1 MSVEMYSSGLDA
13 IVTLQSSVSQLA
25 SAQDGA
31 AKSASPPRLDWWS
44 IAAIAPAVLIL
55 LGFLF
60 LFFYG
65 VFQSLTDL
73 KFGRPLVHF
82 IGLTNYAAL
91 IKTDDFWNSV
101 RATLVY
107 AGSAVL
113 AEAVLGVALAK
124 LFATEV
130 FLARVMRPV
139 ILLPLV
145 LPPMSVALM
154 WTTMMDPQSG
164 ILNYLL
170 SLVGMGRFAWI
181 SDPATAMISLV
192 LIDIWTYT
200 PFFTLIIF
208 AGLQGINE
216 EIREAARV
224 NGAKGW
230 ATFLYIELPLI
241 APYILIAAV
250 FRLIESL
257 NQFDII
263 FGTTQGGPGN
273 STSVLSVRAY
283 ITAFQNLAFGRGAA
297 LMVVNW
303 IIVLAGAFLTVK
315 LWRYVRQRVS

>member
-1 MSVEMYSSGLDA
+1 MNLRGIDA
-13 IVTLQSSVSQLA
+13 TVTLQSSVGQLA
-25 SAQDGA
+25 PHQNEQVQKAEQHA
-31 AKSASPPRLDWWS
+31 LDWWS
-44 IAAIAPAVLIL
+44 LAAIAPAIIVL

-73 KFGRPLVHF
+73 KFGRPLVRF
-82 IGLTNYAAL
+82 IGLTNYEAA
-91 IKTDDFWNSV
+91 IKTQDFWNSV
-101 RATLVY
+101 RATTAY
-107 AGSAVL
+107 ACSAVL
-113 AEAVLGVALAK
+113 AEAFFGLALAK
-124 LFATEV
+124 LFASRV
-130 FLARVMRPV
+130 FLARLMRPV

-145 LPPMSVALM
+145 LPPMSIALM
-154 WTTMMDPQSG
+154 WTTMMDPQNG

-170 SLVGMGRFAWI
+170 SLVGIGRFAWI
-181 SDPATAMISLV
+181 SDAGTAMFSLV
-192 LIDIWTYT
+192 FIDIWTYT
-200 PFFTLIIF
+200 PFFALIIF

-230 ATFLYIELPLI
+230 ATFLHIELPLI

-263 FGTTQGGPGN
+263 FGTTQGGPGD

-303 IIVLAGAFLTVK
+303 LIVLLGTLAMVK
-315 LWRYVRQRVS
+315 LWRLVRQRVC

>member
-1 MSVEMYSSGLDA
+1 MDLQGIDA
-13 IVTLQSSVSQLA
+13 IVTLQSSADQLA
-25 SAQDGA
+25 SSKNEQVQKAEQNA
-31 AKSASPPRLDWWS
+31 HDWWS
-44 IAAIAPAVLIL
+44 LAAIAPAIIIL

-73 KFGRPLVHF
+73 KFGRPVVRF
-82 IGLTNYAAL
+82 IGFTNYEVA
-91 IKTDDFWNSV
+91 IKTQDFWNSV
-101 RATLVY
+101 RATTAY
-107 AGSAVL
+107 ACSAVL
-113 AEAVLGVALAK
+113 AEAFFGLALAK
-124 LFATEV
+124 LFASGV
-130 FLARVMRPV
+130 FLARLMRPV

-154 WTTMMDPQSG
+154 WTTMMDPQNG

-170 SLVGMGRFAWI
+170 SLVGIDRFAWI
-181 SDPATAMISLV
+181 SDASTAMCSLV

-200 PFFTLIIF
+200 PFFALIIF
-208 AGLQGINE
+208 AGLQGINDE
-216 EIREAARV
+216 VREAARV
-224 NGAKGW
+224 NGARGW

-263 FGTTQGGPGN
+263 FGTTQGGPGD

-303 IIVLAGAFLTVK
+303 MIVLLGTMAMVK
-315 LWRYVRQRVS
+315 LWRLVRRRVS

>member
-1 MSVEMYSSGLDA
+1 MGLRGSNG
-13 IVTLQSSVSQLA
+13 IVTLQSSTSQLA
-25 SAQDGA
+25 SPKDKAIT
-31 AKSASPPRLDWWS
+31 SARYSRLDWWS
-44 IAAIAPAVLIL
+44 IAAIAPAIIVL
-55 LGFLF
+55 LGFFFLF
-60 LFFYG
+60 LYG

-73 KFGRPLVHF
+73 KFGRAVVHF
-82 IGLTNYAAL
+82 IGIDNYASL
-91 IKTDDFWNSV
+91 IKTGDFWSSI

-107 AGSAVL
+107 AGSGVL
-113 AEAVLGVALAK
+113 AEAVFGLAIAK

-130 FLARVMRPV
+130 ILARAMRPV

-154 WTTMMDPQSG
+154 WTTMMDPQNG
-164 ILNYLL
+164 IMNYLL
-170 SLVGMGRFAWI
+170 SLVGIGRFAWI
-181 SDPATAMISLV
+181 SDTKTAMFSLV
-192 LIDIWTYT
+192 LIDVWTYT
-200 PFFTLIIF
+200 PFFALIIS
-208 AGLQGINE
+208 AGLQGISE

-230 ATFLYIELPLI
+230 ATFLHIELPLI

-283 ITAFQNLAFGRGAA
+283 IAAFQNFAFGRGAA
-297 LMVVNW
+297 LMAVNW
-303 IIVLAGAFLTVK
+303 MIVLIAAFAMVR
-315 LWRYVRQRVS
+315 LWRFVRQRVS

>member
-1 MSVEMYSSGLDA
+1 MGLPGSNG
-13 IVTLQSSVSQLA
+13 IVTLQSSTSRLA
-25 SAQDGA
+25 SPKDKAIT
-31 AKSASPPRLDWWS
+31 SARYSRLDWWS
-44 IAAIAPAVLIL
+44 IAAIAPAIIVL

-60 LFFYG
+60 LFLYG

-73 KFGRPLVHF
+73 KFGRAVVHF
-82 IGLTNYAAL
+82 IGIDNYAAL
-91 IKTDDFWNSV
+91 IKTGDFWSSV

-107 AGSAVL
+107 AGSGVL
-113 AEAVLGVALAK
+113 AEAVFGLAIAK

-130 FLARVMRPV
+130 ILARAMRPV

-154 WTTMMDPQSG
+154 WTTMMDPQNG
-164 ILNYLL
+164 IMNYLL
-170 SLVGMGRFAWI
+170 SLVGISRFAWI
-181 SDPATAMISLV
+181 SDSKTAMFSLV
-192 LIDIWTYT
+192 LIDVWTYT
-200 PFFTLIIF
+200 PFFALIIF

-230 ATFLYIELPLI
+230 ATFLHIELPLI

-283 ITAFQNLAFGRGAA
+283 IAAFQNFAFGRGVA
-297 LMVVNW
+297 LMAVNW
-303 IIVLAGAFLTVK
+303 IIVLIAAFAMVR
-315 LWRYVRQRVS
+315 LWRFVRQRVS

>member
-1 MSVEMYSSGLDA
+1 MDLQGIDA
-13 IVTLQSSVSQLA
+13 IVTLQSSADQLA
-25 SAQDGA
+25 SSKNEQVQKAERNA
-31 AKSASPPRLDWWS
+31 LDWWS
-44 IAAIAPAVLIL
+44 LAAIAPAIIIL

-73 KFGRPLVHF
+73 KFGRPVVRF
-82 IGLTNYAAL
+82 IGFTNYEVA
-91 IKTDDFWNSV
+91 IKTQDFWNSV
-101 RATLVY
+101 RATMAY
-107 AGSAVL
+107 ACSAVL
-113 AEAVLGVALAK
+113 AEAFFGLALAK
-124 LFATEV
+124 LFASGV
-130 FLARVMRPV
+130 YLARLMRPV

-154 WTTMMDPQSG
+154 WTTMMDPQNG

-170 SLVGMGRFAWI
+170 SLVGIGRFAWI
-181 SDPATAMISLV
+181 SDASTAMFSLV

-200 PFFTLIIF
+200 PFFALIIF
-208 AGLQGINE
+208 AGLQGIND

-224 NGAKGW
+224 NGARGW

-263 FGTTQGGPGN
+263 FGTTQGGPGD

-303 IIVLAGAFLTVK
+303 MIALLGTLAMVK
-315 LWRYVRQRVS
+315 LWRLVRQRVS

>member
-1 MSVEMYSSGLDA
+1 MDIPGSHG
-13 IVTLQSSVSQLA
+13 IVTLQSSTSQLA
-25 SAQDGA
+25 LSKDKAVRSAQD
-31 AKSASPPRLDWWS
+31 SRLDWWS
-44 IAAIAPAVLIL
+44 IAAITPAIIVL

-60 LFFYG
+60 LFLYG

-82 IGLTNYAAL
+82 IGLNNYAAL
-91 IKTDDFWNSV
+91 IKTGDFWNSV

-113 AEAVLGVALAK
+113 AEAVFGLALAK
-124 LFATEV
+124 LFATDV

-154 WTTMMDPQSG
+154 WTTMMDPQNG
-164 ILNYLL
+164 IMNYLL
-170 SLVGMGRFAWI
+170 SLAGISRFAWI
-181 SDPATAMISLV
+181 SDPNTAMFSLV
-192 LIDIWTYT
+192 LIDVWTYT
-200 PFFTLIIF
+200 PFFALIIF

-216 EIREAARV
+216 EIKEAARV
-224 NGAKGW
+224 NGAKAW
-230 ATFLYIELPLI
+230 ATFLHIEFPLI

-283 ITAFQNLAFGRGAA
+283 ITALENLAFGRGAA

-303 IIVLAGAFLTVK
+303 MIVLIGTFALVK
-315 LWRYVRQRVS
+315 LWRFVRQRVS

>member
-1 MSVEMYSSGLDA
+1 MDIPGSHG
-13 IVTLQSSVSQLA
+13 IVTLQSSTSQLA
-25 SAQDGA
+25 SPKDKAVRRAQD
-31 AKSASPPRLDWWS
+31 SRLDWWS
-44 IAAIAPAVLIL
+44 IAAITPAIIVL

-65 VFQSLTDL
+65 VFQSVTDL

-82 IGLTNYAAL
+82 IGLNNYAAL
-91 IKTDDFWNSV
+91 IKTGDFWNSV

-113 AEAVLGVALAK
+113 AEAVFGMALAK
-124 LFATEV
+124 LFATDV

-154 WTTMMDPQSG
+154 WTTMMDPQNG
-164 ILNYLL
+164 IMNYLL
-170 SLVGMGRFAWI
+170 SLAGIRRFAWI
-181 SDPATAMISLV
+181 SDPNTAMFSLV
-192 LIDIWTYT
+192 LIDVWTYT
-200 PFFTLIIF
+200 PFFALIIF

-216 EIREAARV
+216 EIKEAARV
-224 NGAKGW
+224 NGAKAW
-230 ATFLYIELPLI
+230 ATFLHIELPLI
-241 APYILIAAV
+241 APYTLIAAV

-303 IIVLAGAFLTVK
+303 MIVLIGTFALVK
-315 LWRYVRQRVS
+315 LWRLVRQRVS

>member
-1 MSVEMYSSGLDA
+1 MDFQRSDA
-13 IVTLQSSVSQLA
+13 IVTLQSSTGQLA
-25 SAQDGA
+25 SSKDEAVTVE
-31 AKSASPPRLDWWS
+31 SRLDWWS
-44 IAAIAPAVLIL
+44 IAALAPAITIL
-55 LGFLF
+55 LGFLL

-73 KFGRPLVHF
+73 KFGRPQVHF
-82 IGLTNYAAL
+82 IGLDNYAAL
-91 IKTDDFWNSV
+91 IKTGDFWNSV

-113 AEAVLGVALAK
+113 AQAVFGLVLAK

-130 FLARVMRPV
+130 ILARVMRPV

-154 WTTMMDPQSG
+154 WTTMMDPQNG
-164 ILNYLL
+164 IMNYLL
-170 SLVGMGRFAWI
+170 SLAGIGRFAWI
-181 SDPATAMISLV
+181 SDPNTAMFSLV
-192 LIDIWTYT
+192 VIDVWTYT
-200 PFFTLIIF
+200 PFFALITF

-216 EIREAARV
+216 EVREAARV
-224 NGAKGW
+224 NGAKAW
-230 ATFLYIELPLI
+230 ATFWHIELPLI

-303 IIVLAGAFLTVK
+303 MIVLIGTVAMVK
-315 LWRYVRQRVS
+315 LWRFVRQRVS

>member
-1 MSVEMYSSGLDA
+1 MNLRGSDA
-13 IVTLQSSVSQLA
+13 IVTLESPASQLA
-25 SAQDGA
+25 SSKDKAVR
-31 AKSASPPRLDWWS
+31 SAEEARLDWWS
-44 IAAIAPAVLIL
+44 IAAISPAIIIL

-82 IGLTNYAAL
+82 IGLNNYAAL
-91 IKTDDFWNSV
+91 IKTDDFWNSI

-113 AEAVLGVALAK
+113 AEAAFGLTLAK

-170 SLVGMGRFAWI
+170 SLAGIGRFAWI
-181 SDPATAMISLV
+181 SDPSAAMFSLV
-192 LIDIWTYT
+192 LIDVWTYT
-200 PFFTLIIF
+200 PFFALIIF

-216 EIREAARV
+216 EVREAARV

-230 ATFLYIELPLI
+230 ATFLHIELPLI

-303 IIVLAGAFLTVK
+303 MIVLIGTFAMVK
-315 LWRYVRQRVS
+315 LWRFVRQRVS